1 MKFNSM
7 KIPYQQLSN
16 LPVVLNTLKS
26 QNIDITIEELINSVK
41 ISNLLKTDPEFKL
54 WSGVTPQINWK
65 VDNVSYMWRQTNDIV
80 EVAINS
86 NWEDMSYYT
95 PQELIVK
102 LREG

>member
-1 MKFNSM
+1 MKLNSM

-16 LPVVLNTLKS
+16 LPVVLNTLKT

-41 ISNLLKTDPEFKL
+41 ISNLLEADPEFKL
-54 WSGVTPQINWK
+54 WNGVTPQINWK
-65 VDNVSYMWRQTNDIV
+65 VDIVSYMWRQTNDIV
-80 EVAINS
+80 EVAINY

-95 PQELIVK
+95 PQELITK